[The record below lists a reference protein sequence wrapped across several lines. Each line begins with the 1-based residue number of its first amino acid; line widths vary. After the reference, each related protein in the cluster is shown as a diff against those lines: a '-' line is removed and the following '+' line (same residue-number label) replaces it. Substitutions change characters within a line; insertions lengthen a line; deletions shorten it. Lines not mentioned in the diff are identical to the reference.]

1 MKRKKILFIV
11 QHRKGRSPGQRFRFE
26 QYLEY
31 LKENGFEYEFSP
43 LLDATDDKRFYAK
56 GNFLGKLVVLIKSTF
71 RRLKDLFRAKRFDII
86 FIYREAFMLGTIFFE
101 KHFKKSGAKIVFDF
115 DDAIWLP
122 NVSEG
127 NQKLQ
132 ALKNHD
138 KTKDIISLSD
148 VVISGNRYL
157 QQYASEYNN
166 NTVII
171 PTTIDT
177 DYHVPHRVNDE
188 NKSYVVIGWTGTA
201 STLPHFETIIPV
213 LIKLKKKYSEKIR
226 IKVIAD
232 KEFQH
237 KDIEIDF
244 VKWSIEDEIEQLQ
257 QIDIGIMPLP
267 DDKWSKG
274 KCGFKGL
281 QYMGLSI
288 PTVMSP
294 VGVNKEI
301 IKHEKNGF
309 LASSENEWISVL
321 SALIDNEQ
329 LRNNIGLEG
338 RKTIVE
344 RYSVQ
349 AWKDEYIKIF
359 RKLSN

>member
-1 MKRKKILFIV
+1 MQKKKILFVV

-31 LKENGFEYEFSP
+31 IEKNGFEYEFSP
-43 LLDATDDKRFYAK
+43 LLDAVDDKRFYAQ
-56 GNFLGKLVVLIKSTF
+56 GNLLGKLIVLIKSTF
-71 RRLKDLFRAKRFDII
+71 RRIKDTFRAKEFDII
-86 FIYREAFMLGTIFFE
+86 FIYREAFMLGTTFFE
-101 KHFKKSGAKIVFDF
+101 KQFKKSGSKIVFDF

-127 NQKLQ
+127 NKKLQ

-138 KTKDIISLSD
+138 KTKDIINLSD
-148 VVISGNRYL
+148 VVIAGNKYL
-157 QQYASEYNN
+157 QQYAGEHNN

-177 DYHVPHRVNDE
+177 NYHVHKKVNNV
-188 NKSYVVIGWTGTA
+188 NKNTVVIGWTGTA
-201 STLPHFETIIPV
+201 STLQHYETIIPV
-213 LIKLKKKYSEKIR
+213 LIKLRKKYSDKISFR
-226 IKVIAD
+226 VIAD
-232 KEFQH
+232 KEFKH
-237 KDIEIDF
+237 KDIQIDF

-294 VGVNKEI
+294 VGVNEDI
-301 IKHEKNGF
+301 IEHEKNGF
-309 LASSENEWISVL
+309 LANSEEEWISIL
-321 SALIDNEQ
+321 SKLIDNEQ
-329 LRNNIGLEG
+329 LRSTIGDEG
-338 RKTIVE
+338 RKTIIDK
-344 RYSVQ
+344 YSVD
-349 AWKDEYIKIF
+349 AWKDEYVKLF